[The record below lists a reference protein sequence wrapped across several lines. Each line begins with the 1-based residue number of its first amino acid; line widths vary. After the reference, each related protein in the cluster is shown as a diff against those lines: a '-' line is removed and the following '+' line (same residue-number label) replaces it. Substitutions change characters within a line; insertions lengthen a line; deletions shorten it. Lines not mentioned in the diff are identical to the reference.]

1 MVQRLQ
7 KLLAAAGIASR
18 RSCEAIIAQGRVSVN
33 GQIVTEPGARAD
45 PATDDI
51 HVDGR
56 RIQAAPEHVY
66 LVLNK
71 PVGYVTTVRD
81 PHAHHTVMDLVQG
94 VPARV
99 YPVGRLDAD
108 SAGLLLLT
116 NDGAFTQTL
125 THPSHQVPKTYR
137 AVVRGKVP
145 AWAAADLKKGIL
157 LDDGMTAPAQV
168 AWVEYDERNN
178 ASIIDLTL
186 HEGRNRQ

>member
-18 RSCEAIIAQGRVSVN
+18 RSCEAMIAQGRVSVN
-33 GQIVTEPGARAD
+33 GQIVTEPGAKAD

-51 HVDGR
+51 RVDGSP
-56 RIQAAPEHVY
+56 IHVAQEHVY

-81 PHAHHTVMDLVQG
+81 PHATHTVMELIKGIPV
-94 VPARV
+94 RV

-116 NDGAFTQTL
+116 NDGDFTQTL
-125 THPSHQVPKTYR
+125 
-137 AVVRGKVP
+137 
-145 AWAAADLKKGIL
+145 
-157 LDDGMTAPAQV
+157 
-168 AWVEYDERNN
+168 
-178 ASIIDLTL
+178 
-186 HEGRNRQ
+186 